1 MSIAR
6 ASFANGLRVG
16 VFITLVGPL
25 IGAVVFLIGLGSL
38 NGFGFSE
45 GSDGSSALGNALQLG
60 YSVLVFGVIFGAMP
74 ALLSGIIVGVIT
86 ARRGGFS
93 NLTAIGVA
101 LAGALAL
108 PVISFFAS
116 RGEPGTEDAAFFGSL
131 SIFYGLIAVISV
143 IAALACR
150 WLLMRLGWIASTAA

>member
-16 VFITLVGPL
+16 IFIALIGPL

-60 YSVLVFGVIFGAMP
+60 YSVLVFGLIFGIVP
-74 ALLSGIIVGVIT
+74 AALSGLVVGIIT

-93 NLTAIGVA
+93 IPMAIGVS

-108 PVISFFAS
+108 PLVSFFAS
-116 RGEPGTEDAAFFGSL
+116 RGEPGASDPVFSEACRSFTGSL
-131 SIFYGLIAVISV
+131 
-143 IAALACR
+143 R
-150 WLLMRLGWIASTAA
+150 